1 MKKIFLFLI
10 LIILI
15 QCPST
20 LDDILKGKDDS
31 TSDSDALL
39 SAILCEEGETFFNGK
54 CQRCNMEDHCIACN
68 FTNYTCTQ
76 CALPYKL
83 DGKRC
88 KLSSKTITWIIL
100 MYLLVIV
107 IVSILIVVLVLPKLN

>member
-1 MKKIFLFLI
+1 
-10 LIILI
+10 
-15 QCPST
+15 
-20 LDDILKGKDDS
+20 
-31 TSDSDALL
+31 
-39 SAILCEEGETFFNGK
+39 
-54 CQRCNMEDHCIACN
+54 MEDHCIACN